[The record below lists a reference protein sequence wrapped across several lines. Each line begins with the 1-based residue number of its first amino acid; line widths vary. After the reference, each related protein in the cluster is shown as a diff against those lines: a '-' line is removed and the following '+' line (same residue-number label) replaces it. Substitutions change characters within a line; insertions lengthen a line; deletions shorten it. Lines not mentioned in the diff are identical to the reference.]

1 MSRKAGNKRSKP
13 RPGYD
18 DLGLSPEQLQEIQTR
33 CRSGAFDRETMQRA
47 CIGFEWITEFIVLS
61 ATEGLSFDKIE
72 FNTKWGRISCG
83 RSDFYSYRRRF
94 YSNLSKEL
102 NSNTGGAAVHGI

>member
-1 MSRKAGNKRSKP
+1 MMIWGYPRSSF
-13 RPGYD
+13 RRYRRAAD
-18 DLGLSPEQLQEIQTR
+18 Q
-33 CRSGAFDRETMQRA
+33 FDRETMQRA
-47 CIGFEWITEFIVLS
+47 CIGFEWITEFIILS
-61 ATEGLSFDKIE
+61 ATKDLSFDKIE

>member
-1 MSRKAGNKRSKP
+1 MSRKRRGITVDTRLSYKQ
-13 RPGYD
+13 
-18 DLGLSPEQLQEIQTR
+18 LGLSPERLQEVMAC

-47 CIGFEWITEFIVLS
+47 CSGFEWIQEFIILS
-61 ATEGLSFDKIE
+61 ATKNVSFDRLE

-83 RSDFYSYRRRF
+83 KTNFYAYRRKF

-102 NSNTGGAAVHGI
+102 SKDTGGAAVHGV